1 MVGRRQEGGNQ
12 GSSRLSLIRSYILFI
27 YSVVSVR
34 HNPLVNLMAKGTNKQ
49 TQKKKKEKGEGLFL
63 AGYVGMRVRAIVLQV
78 CARVCVCMCATCVCV
93 GVRVPAC
100 SHVHTGVRVEAVV
113 AAKSVVTAS

>member
-1 MVGRRQEGGNQ
+1 M
-12 GSSRLSLIRSYILFI
+12 LSAYDTTTGASDGKRY
-27 YSVVSVR
+27 
-34 HNPLVNLMAKGTNKQ
+34 KQ
-49 TQKKKKEKGEGLFL
+49 TQKKKEKGEGLFL
-63 AGYVGMRVRAIVLQV
+63 AGHVGMRVRAILLQV
-78 CARVCVCMCATCVCV
+78 CAPVCVYMCATCVCV